1 MANGVNKSTLKGY
14 FATGQIPTQPHFED
28 LVDCSI
34 NTAETSQQF
43 LSSSLVTHVVG
54 SSTYGAGVQGTGD
67 VYKHNVLDVNSE
79 KITTIVVDLQGLSA
93 SAADNAVIGLS
104 GSDSSYLMQWKTAV
118 NGNLYKIEL
127 GCGETLLGGGADVD
141 LAFSASIQSTY
152 ATISQSNAVLFTS
165 DSGRD
170 AGDFKTSNS
179 MVGVPS
185 NDDYIHLMNGTSGT
199 DSPYTAGKL
208 IIKFYGI

>member
-1 MANGVNKSTLKGY
+1 MANGVNKSTLRGY

-28 LVDCSI
+28 LVDCNI

-67 VYKHNVLDVNSE
+67 TYKHNVLDFNNE
-79 KITTIVVDLQGLSA
+79 KITTIIVDLQGLSG
-93 SAADNAVIGLS
+93 SGADNAVVGLS

-118 NGNLYKIEL
+118 NGNLYKVEI
-127 GCGETLLGGGADVD
+127 GCGETPVGGLKDVD
-141 LAFSASIQSTY
+141 LAFSASIQSTF
-152 ATISQSNAVLFTS
+152 ATISQSNAVMLQS
-165 DSGRD
+165 DSSRD
-170 AGDFKTSNS
+170 AGDFKTSETIT
-179 MVGVPS
+179 GLPS
-185 NDDYIHLMNGTSGT
+185 NNDYIHLIHGTSGAQG
-199 DSPYTAGKL
+199 PYSAGKL